1 MTVFIDRKIPQ
12 IGLDMLDQANIAY
25 EMHTER
31 RELTSAELIER
42 CQAHDGLLS
51 AGWGP
56 LNHHFLYACKHLKV
70 ISLHSVGYDRVNVK
84 TATDLKIPVGNTPD
98 VLSEATA
105 DTAFLLMLTVS
116 RKALYLHKKIIRGE
130 WGFSQPTD
138 DLGFSLQ
145 GKTLGVFGL
154 GNIGYELAKK
164 AKAAFQ
170 MPIIYHNRSINHK
183 AEQELRAK
191 RVSFDQLLEQSD
203 VVAAFSTLTAATKNK
218 FNKDAFNQ
226 MKPSAIFINASRGG
240 VHNEIDLIEAIQ
252 LGHIW
257 GAGLDVTN
265 PEPMDPSN
273 PLLNMPTVAVFP
285 HIGSATVEA
294 RDGMASLAANNIIA
308 AFEGRRL
315 PHIVNPEVYN
325 E

>member
-1 MTVFIDRKIPQ
+1 
-12 IGLDMLDQANIAY
+12 
-25 EMHTER
+25 
-31 RELTSAELIER
+31 
-42 CQAHDGLLS
+42 
-51 AGWGP
+51 
-56 LNHHFLYACKHLKV
+56 
-70 ISLHSVGYDRVNVK
+70 
-84 TATDLKIPVGNTPD
+84 
-98 VLSEATA
+98 
-105 DTAFLLMLTVS
+105 
-116 RKALYLHKKIIRGE
+116 
-130 WGFSQPTD
+130 
-138 DLGFSLQ
+138 
-145 GKTLGVFGL
+145 
-154 GNIGYELAKK
+154 
-164 AKAAFQ
+164 
-170 MPIIYHNRSINHK
+170 
-183 AEQELRAK
+183 
-191 RVSFDQLLEQSD
+191 
-203 VVAAFSTLTAATKNK
+203 KNK